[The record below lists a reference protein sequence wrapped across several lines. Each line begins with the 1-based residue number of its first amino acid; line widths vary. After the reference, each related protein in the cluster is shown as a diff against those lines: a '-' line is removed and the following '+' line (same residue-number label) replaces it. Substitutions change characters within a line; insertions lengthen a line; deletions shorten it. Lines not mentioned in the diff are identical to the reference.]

1 MTYTKEEEKF
11 ILDNYK
17 VLRVAEIASSLNRK
31 VPAIIIKARRLGLA
45 RKGLFNY
52 EMDFNVNEFLFNP
65 KFIYLLGF
73 IWADGHLTKERCRFG
88 LSMELKST
96 DGENLK
102 ELFSSLVPMRYRLYE
117 KKGGYKTSAFYC
129 RNKELCS
136 FLGENDYC
144 TKSSC
149 EPTKILSKI
158 KEDFHIFFWK
168 GFFDGDGSI
177 SPNERHRLVAFSGTY
192 DYKWEELAAFFQ
204 KLEIS
209 IKIIRITT
217 KYGKCSQATFC
228 KRDWVEK
235 FFRLIYPNK
244 YDFGLKR
251 KYDKFLLQPLKIK
264 CSKRWPRPEWEI
276 EDNRHYKD

>member
-11 ILDNYK
+11 ILENYK
-17 VLRVAEIASSLNRK
+17 TLSVTKIASILNRK

-45 RKGLFNY
+45 RKGYFDYESNFNLG
-52 EMDFNVNEFLFNP
+52 ESLLNP

-73 IWADGHLTKERCRFG
+73 IWADGHLTRERKRFG
-88 LSMELKST
+88 LAIELKST
-96 DGENLK
+96 DGESLK
-102 ELFSSLVPMRYRLYE
+102 ELFSSIVPMRYRLYE
-117 KKGGYKTSAFYC
+117 KKDGYKTSAFYC

-144 TKSSC
+144 IKSFC

-158 KEDFHIFFWK
+158 KQDFHIFFWK

-177 SPNERHRLVAFSGTY
+177 SPNGRHRLVSFYGPY
-192 DYKWEELAAFFQ
+192 DYKWEELTNFFS

-209 IKIIRITT
+209 AKIRKTIGV
-217 KYGKCSQATFC
+217 YGNNSQFYFC
-228 KRDWVEK
+228 RGHWVEK
-235 FFRLIYPNK
+235 FFKLIYPNG

-251 KYDKFLLQPLKIK
+251 KYDKFIIPPLKINYH
-264 CSKRWPRPEWEI
+264 KR
-276 EDNRHYKD
+276 DVS